1 MYDVFTSVMSRV
13 VPKPC
18 VCATFRRASRILS
31 RTYDARLAKHGFS
44 ASELAVVGAILRHP
58 GEPIARVADD
68 LAMDRTSLYRMLA
81 PLEQRGWVRIER
93 GRDARARTVRLTAAG
108 LKAQDAVS
116 PEWAAL
122 QTSIVGDFGR
132 ARWRAL
138 LRELQALI
146 DVVPNVAGEP
156 G

>member
-1 MYDVFTSVMSRV
+1 MSRV

-18 VCATFRRASRILS
+18 VCATFRRASRILT
-31 RTYDARLAKHGFS
+31 RAYDTKLAKYGFS
-44 ASELAVVGAILRHP
+44 ASELAVVGAITRHP
-58 GEPIARVADD
+58 GEPLARVAED

-81 PLEQRGWVRIER
+81 PLERRGWVRIEG

-108 LKAQDAVS
+108 LKAQEEVS
-116 PEWAAL
+116 PQWAAL

-146 DVVPNVAGEP
+146 DVVPVVASGP

>member
-1 MYDVFTSVMSRV
+1 MSRV

-18 VCATFRRASRILS
+18 VCATFRRASRILT
-31 RTYDARLAKHGFS
+31 RAYDARLSKYGFS

-58 GEPIARVADD
+58 GEPLARVADD

-81 PLEQRGWVRIER
+81 PLERRGWVRTEG

-108 LKAQDAVS
+108 VKAHDEVS

-132 ARWRAL
+132 TRWRAL

-146 DVVPNVAGEP
+146 EVVPEVASEP